1 MTNVILE
8 SLPQNMRFWAE
19 TFQRN
24 IQVEGISVAFLLGDI
39 CGVGLAHY
47 TSNDITSTFSTTL
60 DSQKHQAFQ
69 RELRSLTYSTRAVP
83 STVLRDR

>member
-1 MTNVILE
+1 MIYTVEMRVLHKLEVLFRAGHIIE
-8 SLPQNMRFWAE
+8 SLPQNIRFWAE

-60 DSQKHQAFQ
+60 DSQKHQAF
-69 RELRSLTYSTRAVP
+69 
-83 STVLRDR
+83 